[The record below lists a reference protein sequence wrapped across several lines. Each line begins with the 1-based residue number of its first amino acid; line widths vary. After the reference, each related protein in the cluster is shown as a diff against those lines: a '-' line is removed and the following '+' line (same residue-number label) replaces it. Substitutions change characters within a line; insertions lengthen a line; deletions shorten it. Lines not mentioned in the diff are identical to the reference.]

1 MARIKF
7 VQKWINV
14 LRGREDSQLV
24 KAYYGD
30 KFIYLH
36 EDSQDV
42 IYEQLISG
50 KPCLICRFGS
60 TELNTIRQFFEH
72 RYRFSRYSKNQRY
85 IMSTLSG
92 FFPTDDY
99 NLNKFA
105 CEMISITRDIDILGC
120 WFRPFEEDMCRRY
133 LKDSAKLVHLNS
145 ICPIW
150 FKRPWSRVLHGKK
163 VLVIHPFEKSIQEQY
178 KKREKLFENPET
190 LPEFELVTM
199 KPVQSLA
206 DNKEGLPYETW
217 FDALND
223 MKSKIKEI
231 DFDIAIIGAG
241 AYGMFLAQYVK
252 TLGRQAIHGGGAVQ
266 LLFGIKG
273 SRWDSV
279 LEGSLYNDYWI
290 RPDES
295 ERPKGAEKVE
305 GGCYW

>member
-1 MARIKF
+1 M
-7 VQKWINV
+7 
-14 LRGREDSQLV
+14 
-24 KAYYGD
+24 
-30 KFIYLH
+30 
-36 EDSQDV
+36 
-42 IYEQLISG
+42 IYEKLISG

-72 RYRFSRYSKNQRY
+72 RYKFSRYSKNQCY
-85 IMSTLSG
+85 IMSTLAG
-92 FFPTDDY
+92 FFPADDY

-163 VLVIHPFEKSIQEQY
+163 VLVIYPFEKSIQEQY

-190 LPEFELVTM
+190 LPKFELITM
-199 KPVQSLA
+199 KPVQSIA

-252 TLGRQAIHGGGAVQ
+252 TLGRQAIHGGGAAQ

-279 LEGSLYNDYWI
+279 LEGVYIIITGFTLMKANARKAQRRSKAAVTGNRLFFCIFFYVFNNI
-290 RPDES
+290 QR
-295 ERPKGAEKVE
+295 KFVA
-305 GGCYW
+305 

>member
-1 MARIKF
+1 MARIKA
-7 VQKWINV
+7 VQRLINI

-24 KAYYGD
+24 KSYYGD

-36 EDSQDV
+36 EDSQDL
-42 IYEQLISG
+42 IYEKLVSG
-50 KPCLICRFGS
+50 EPCLICRFGS
-60 TELNTIRQFFEH
+60 VEINTVRQFFEH
-72 RYRFSRYSKNQRY
+72 SLRWERYSKSQKFA
-85 IMSTLSG
+85 MSVNAG

-105 CEMISITRDIDILGC
+105 CEMVSITRDIDILGC
-120 WFRPFEEDMCRRY
+120 WFRPFEEEMCKRY
-133 LKDSAKLVHLNS
+133 LKESAKLVHLNS

-150 FKRPWSRVLHGKK
+150 FKRPWSRALRGKK

-178 KKREKLFENPET
+178 QKREKLFENPDT
-190 LPEFELVTM
+190 LPEFELITM

-206 DNKEGLPYETW
+206 DNKAGLPYETW

-223 MKSKIKEI
+223 MKSKIKNI

-241 AYGMFLAQYVK
+241 AYGIFLAQYVK
-252 TLGRQAIHGGGAVQ
+252 SLGRQAIHGGGATQ

-290 RPDES
+290 RPDDS

-305 GGCYW
+305 GACYW